1 VKIRLAGGKGTQN
14 LMPGDGWVKEFVA
27 RRTRRKIRRKNFLSF
42 AAFAR
47 NFSRRISLKKS
58 LSGVNSL
65 IRFAAL

>member
-27 RRTRRKIRRKNFLSF
+27 R
-42 AAFAR
+42 
-47 NFSRRISLKKS
+47 NFSRRISPKKN